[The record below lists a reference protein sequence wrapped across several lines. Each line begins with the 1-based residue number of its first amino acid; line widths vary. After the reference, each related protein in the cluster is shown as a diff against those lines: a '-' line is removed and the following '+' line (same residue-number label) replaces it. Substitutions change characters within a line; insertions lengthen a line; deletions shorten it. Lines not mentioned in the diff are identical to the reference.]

1 MRSSQLHGGIRR
13 LSRWT
18 TLALTIFLL
27 TCPLVVLQVQV
38 APGSSLQLPP
48 EGSKGRTF
56 GCWQVSSQGR
66 YRNSRGGISHG
77 CLKSSGYC
85 VVKICGSDFPVH
97 RLVAHAFLRPPPSKA
112 AWEVNH
118 IDGNC
123 SNNRKDNLEWATR
136 SDNVRHS
143 YATNP
148 SRGNAGSKRAR
159 PVMIRTLGSCNQT
172 RFSSIKL
179 AAQKLGQLSATV
191 RNRCHKNLQMDGYEY
206 KFAPVQ
212 QVELPGE
219 EWRPMIDPRS
229 GGRVGGRM
237 ISSLGRITSKAGRIS
252 FGSVR
257 KDGYLQKKIKLGSN
271 SQYQTE
277 FVHRL
282 VAASF
287 LGLPPSP
294 EHSQVNH
301 KDSNKSNNAVENLEY
316 LTPSENIAHRFACQ
330 KGGNP
335 LSKAV
340 LSRAYATNE
349 EWTAHPSM
357 TSAAET
363 LRLHLSCVSACA
375 RGARKQTGGY
385 ELRFA
390 ELEPSVVETLPREEW
405 RDVDLDA
412 HLEDKE
418 RRKRRQRQ
426 RRHMKV
432 QWRWVALLMFFFPWI
447 WDMIWFWFTSSLML
461 FYLYRW
467 SWVMNMGR
475 HLKAPPLVLFHKKSS
490 AWASDNMFAFKCVLF
505 GITWYSPPSWKSLQL
520 CEAVFQMAMF
530 DPDDTGYICFNSVHV
545 RVQST
550 SVSYLKACK
559 LFQVNTCL
567 DGNMDNKHVEHSATA
582 PELVCTPTLMFCC

>member
-1 MRSSQLHGGIRR
+1 MQFVLRAFYIMRSSKLHGGIGRVN
-13 LSRWT
+13 RWT

-38 APGSSLQLPP
+38 APGSSPQLPP
-48 EGSKGRTF
+48 GSKGRTF

-77 CLKSSGYC
+77 CLTSGGYC
-85 VVKICGSDFPVH
+85 VVRICGSDFKVH
-97 RLVAHAFLRPPPSKA
+97 RLVAHAFLGPPPSKA

-148 SRGNAGSKRAR
+148 SRGNAGSKQVR
-159 PVMIRTLGSCNQT
+159 PVMIRTLGSCNWT

-191 RNRCHKNLQMDGYEY
+191 RSRCHKNLQMDGYEY

-229 GGRVGGRM
+229 GRRVSGRM
-237 ISSLGRITSKAGRIS
+237 VSSLGRITSNAGHIS

-257 KDGYLQKKIKLGSN
+257 KDGYLRTKIKLGSN
-271 SQYQTE
+271 SQYQDE
-277 FVHRL
+277 LLHRL

-301 KDSNKSNNAVENLEY
+301 KDGNKSNNAVDNLEY
-316 LTPSENIAHRFACQ
+316 VTPAENSAHRFACQ
-330 KGGNP
+330 KGRNP

-340 LSRAYATNE
+340 LSRAYGTNE
-349 EWTAHPSM
+349 EWTHHPSQ
-357 TSAAET
+357 THAAET
-363 LRLHLSCVSACA
+363 LGLYKPRVSDCA
-375 RGARKQTGGY
+375 RGVLKQTGGY
-385 ELRFA
+385 EFRFA
-390 ELEPSVVETLPREEW
+390 EPEPCVVETLPGEVW

-412 HLEDKE
+412 LLKDKE
-418 RRKRRQRQ
+418 WRKRRQRQ
-426 RRHMKV
+426 RRYVKV
-432 QWRWVALLMFFFPWI
+432 QW
-447 WDMIWFWFTSSLML
+447 
-461 FYLYRW
+461 
-467 SWVMNMGR
+467 
-475 HLKAPPLVLFHKKSS
+475 
-490 AWASDNMFAFKCVLF
+490 
-505 GITWYSPPSWKSLQL
+505 
-520 CEAVFQMAMF
+520 
-530 DPDDTGYICFNSVHV
+530 
-545 RVQST
+545 
-550 SVSYLKACK
+550 
-559 LFQVNTCL
+559 
-567 DGNMDNKHVEHSATA
+567 
-582 PELVCTPTLMFCC
+582 